1 MKFVATVK
9 QVGRTLVVD
18 APYNINIEDG
28 EYHLDIKSLKKMKR
42 SDRQNSM
49 LWALVNQIC
58 KKINGNIAESYDLYC
73 QILEMAGAHYDD
85 VKVKKEALDTLKA
98 LTKHVKVVS
107 EEEENGETWCYCWIF
122 RGISE
127 MDTKEANLLIDT
139 AMNYASE
146 VGIDVDDGYWRR
158 LLE

>member
-1 MKFVATVK
+1 MKFIAEVK
-9 QVGRTLVVD
+9 QVGRTLVMD
-18 APYNINIEDG
+18 TPYNVNIQDG
-28 EYHLDIKSLKKMKR
+28 EYHIEIKELKKMKR

-58 KKINGNIAESYDLYC
+58 KKLNGNIAESYELYC

-85 VKVKKEALDTLKA
+85 IKCKHEALDTLKV

-107 EEEENGETWCYCWIF
+107 QEEEDGVLWDYCWVF
-122 RGISE
+122 KGISE
-127 MDTKEANLLIDT
+127 MDTAEANALIDT
-139 AMNYASE
+139 ALNYASE
-146 VGIDVDDGYWRR
+146 VGIDVDDGYWSR